1 VSRGK
6 AHAIEPARRVVVIR
20 VPSGPAVSAV
30 LSTGSVTILL
40 AGGTVSPDSPLAWP
54 LVVLALGA
62 MSYDVG
68 VRALR
73 RR

>member
-6 AHAIEPARRVVVIR
+6 AHAIEPVRRAVVIR
-20 VPSGPAVSAV
+20 VPSGPTVSAV
-30 LSTGSVTILL
+30 LTTGSVTTLL
-40 AGGTVSPDSPLAWP
+40 AGGTVQPNSALAWP
-54 LVVLALGA
+54 LVVLALGT

-68 VRALR
+68 VRVLR